1 MDEAIEDTNQEVQE
15 EIIKED
21 PEDLTTLNQIQNRY
35 YLLSLWRFFCY
46 FAALLL
52 FSVTFYFFSLT

>member
-1 MDEAIEDTNQEVQE
+1 MDEAIVDTNQEVQE

-35 YLLSLWRFFCY
+35 Y
-46 FAALLL
+46 
-52 FSVTFYFFSLT
+52 SVPYSIFLYFFLFVRED

>member
-15 EIIKED
+15 EIVKED

-35 YLLSLWRFFCY
+35 YLISLPRFFCC

-52 FSVTFYFFSLT
+52 FREYADFFSV